1 MTLIGLTGGMASGK
15 TLVGSIFA
23 ESGAHLIDADK
34 LAHQVIMPDTP
45 GWEEVIEL
53 FGIEILD
60 KNRVLDRTKLA
71 EIAFHDPQ
79 KLQQLCDIIHPKVLS
94 VITEQ
99 VQSIKTSDKNALVVV
114 NVPLLIEVGWH
125 EWCDVVILVTLP
137 YNLQIERLMKRNNLS
152 HQEAEERIS
161 TQMPLTEKEDYAD
174 YIIDN
179 SSTPDNTRRQTL
191 NVLADIQKKLLK
203 P

>member
-1 MTLIGLTGGMASGK
+1 MTIIGLTGGMASGK
-15 TLVGSIFA
+15 TLVGSILA
-23 ESGAHLIDADK
+23 DAGAHIIDADK
-34 LAHQVIMPDTP
+34 LAHQVVMPDTP
-45 GWEEVIEL
+45 GWEEVIGI
-53 FGIEILD
+53 FGIEVLD
-60 KNRVLDRTKLA
+60 QNRVLDRAKLA
-71 EIAFHDPQ
+71 EIAFHAPP

-94 VITEQ
+94 LITEQ
-99 VQSIKTSDKNALVVV
+99 VHTIKSADENALVVV

-152 HQEAEERIS
+152 QQEAEERIS
-161 TQMPLTEKEDYAD
+161 TQMPLEEKEEYAD

-179 SSTPDNTRRQTL
+179 SSTKDNTRRQTL
-191 NVLADIQKKLLK
+191 KVLADIKKQT